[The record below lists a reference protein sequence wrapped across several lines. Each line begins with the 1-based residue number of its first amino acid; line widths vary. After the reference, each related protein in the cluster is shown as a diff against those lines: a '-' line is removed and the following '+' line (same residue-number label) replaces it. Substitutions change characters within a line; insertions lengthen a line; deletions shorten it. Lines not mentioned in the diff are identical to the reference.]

1 MNAFLGKIITGVK
14 EKLFGDKETI
24 EQKRA
29 ERLKERQFKK
39 YGIREESL
47 IEDMARIPVSSR
59 GKRIYTPYNSADWY
73 WVFVNRKGE
82 VLPMIFEYANDFK
95 NGLALVE
102 LKGGKG
108 RILDKTG
115 ALWHQDSQEVKILK
129 RLYTAPSEFKRLAT
143 KYFKDEKFIASCLCQ
158 IENGLNAKIEA
169 GKTGKNFYEYVS
181 KLLQD
186 GETVHIYLEGELK
199 VYNQNLMDFKK
210 GAFVFA
216 VENNVPVVPTVLV
229 TSKPEGIYKYF
240 KKKPVITHF
249 VLEPIYPDLSIQNK
263 LDRIENMKNKA
274 YRRMKYYLENPNVVE
289 EEEKAEAI

>member
-14 EKLFGDKETI
+14 EKLFGDKEAI

-39 YGIREESL
+39 YGIREESF
-47 IEDMARIPVSSR
+47 IEDMARIPVSSK
-59 GKRIYTPYNSADWY
+59 GKRIYTSYNSADWY
-73 WVFVNRKGE
+73 WAFVNRKGE

-143 KYFKDEKFIASCLCQ
+143 KYFKDDKFIASCLCQ

-181 KLLQD
+181 
-186 GETVHIYLEGELK
+186 
-199 VYNQNLMDFKK
+199 NLKK
-210 GAFVFA
+210 GIKEKLAQEREKAKILKEKEELIKVRDA
-216 VENNVPVVPTVLV
+216 
-229 TSKPEGIYKYF
+229 I
-240 KKKPVITHF
+240 IA
-249 VLEPIYPDLSIQNK
+249 QNIAAQK
-263 LDRIENMKNKA
+263 
-274 YRRMKYYLENPNVVE
+274 
-289 EEEKAEAI
+289 EEKKEYIRKEFREI

>member
-1 MNAFLGKIITGVK
+1 MNFSDFVRFVTL
-14 EKLFGDKETI
+14 ESN
-24 EQKRA
+24 
-29 ERLKERQFKK
+29 FK
-39 YGIREESL
+39 
-47 IEDMARIPVSSR
+47 IPVA
-59 GKRIYTPYNSADWY
+59 GFLIKLLKAIPIPTDI
-73 WVFVNRKGE
+73 NRK
-82 VLPMIFEYANDFK
+82 K
-95 NGLALVE
+95 
-102 LKGGKG
+102 
-108 RILDKTG
+108 
-115 ALWHQDSQEVKILK
+115 H
-129 RLYTAPSEFKRLAT
+129 
-143 KYFKDEKFIASCLCQ
+143 
-158 IENGLNAKIEA
+158 
-169 GKTGKNFYEYVS
+169 FYEYVS

-186 GETVHIYLEGELK
+186 GETVHIYPEGELK

-240 KKKPVITHF
+240 KKEPVITHF